1 MADKEKLRDML
12 DSIIDDNSEK
22 AEVDFHEYLGGKMRD
37 AINPEV
43 AAVDDDDDAEVTED

>member
-1 MADKEKLRDML
+1 MADKEKLKDML
-12 DSIIDDNSEK
+12 DAIIDDNSEK

-43 AAVDDDDDAEVTED
+43 AVDDDEVSDED